1 MDLPDILLI
10 SAGLSIGATVIAV
23 LVALRSAREARTAIF
38 PIVREEE
45 SNRARRARVSILVW
59 IAITALLL
67 GGWLASLRLIPAD
80 NTALVSDSTPAQP
93 SETVVVAFATQSLPE
108 TMPTDIITPLVTAS
122 VLAPQP
128 PTDTPAIPP
137 VVASP
142 TPAPVAATPTPTEAP
157 TSIPPTVTFTPPPP
171 LGPAPSGSQLGP
183 IEFATEIGS
192 PLRAVNPSNV
202 FPPVKIYAVYPY
214 SGMQNGVNFSAVWYQ
229 NGVEIARAEQ
239 QWEWGLQGRSYS
251 FLIPPGEGQ
260 YKLELYVNDSLLA
273 TDSFEIR

>member
-1 MDLPDILLI
+1 VNLPDILLI

-59 IAITALLL
+59 TAITALLL
-67 GGWLASLRLIPAD
+67 GGWLASLRLIPAGD
-80 NTALVSDSTPAQP
+80 AALVSESTPAQP

-108 TMPTDIITPLVTAS
+108 TMPTDILTPLATTSA
-122 VLAPQP
+122 LTPQP
-128 PTDTPAIPP
+128 PINTPAIAT

-142 TPAPVAATPTPTEAP
+142 TPVPAVATPTPTESP
-157 TSIPPTVTFTPPPP
+157 TSIPPTATFTPPPP
-171 LGPAPSGSQLGP
+171 RGPAPPGSQLGP

-192 PLRAVNPSNV
+192 PLRAINPGTV
-202 FPPVKIYAVYPY
+202 FPLVKIYAVYPY

-229 NGVEIARAEQ
+229 NGVEIARDER

-260 YKLELYVNDSLLA
+260 YKLELYANDSLLA
-273 TDSFEIR
+273 TGSFEIR